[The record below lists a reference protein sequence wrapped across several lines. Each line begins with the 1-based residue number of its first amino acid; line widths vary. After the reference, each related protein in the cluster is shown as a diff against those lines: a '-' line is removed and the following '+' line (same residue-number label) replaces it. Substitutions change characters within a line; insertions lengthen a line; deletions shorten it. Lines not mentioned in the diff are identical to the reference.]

1 MILAKAGMSKGLKSV
16 VKTWVSVLEHHAS
29 SQRTLC
35 QDRLIREGIVAIN
48 GPEVV
53 HCDTVVRE
61 GLKSYWSKARRAGE
75 GHWIRRSDNIQS
87 YTVSKVIDNLLKKNQ
102 V

>member
-1 MILAKAGMSKGLKSV
+1 MSKGLESV

-53 HCDTVVRE
+53 HCDTVVR
-61 GLKSYWSKARRAGE
+61 G
-75 GHWIRRSDNIQS
+75 
-87 YTVSKVIDNLLKKNQ
+87 T
-102 V
+102 

>member
-1 MILAKAGMSKGLKSV
+1 ME
-16 VKTWVSVLEHHAS
+16 TWVSVLE
-29 SQRTLC
+29 QRTLC

-87 YTVSKVIDNLLKKNQ
+87 YTVSKVIDNLLKKTKCNIYGL
-102 V
+102 VSSRYSDILRKL

>member
-1 MILAKAGMSKGLKSV
+1 M
-16 VKTWVSVLEHHAS
+16 
-29 SQRTLC
+29 
-35 QDRLIREGIVAIN
+35 AIN

-61 GLKSYWSKARRAGE
+61 GLKSYWSRARRAGE
-75 GHWIRRSDNIQS
+75 GHWIQRSDNIQS
-87 YTVSKVIDNLLKKNQ
+87 YRVSKVIDNLLKKNQ